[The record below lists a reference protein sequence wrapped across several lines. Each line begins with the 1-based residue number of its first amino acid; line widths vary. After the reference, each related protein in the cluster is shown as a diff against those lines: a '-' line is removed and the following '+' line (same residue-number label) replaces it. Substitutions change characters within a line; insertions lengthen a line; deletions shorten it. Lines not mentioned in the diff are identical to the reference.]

1 MLRRAFEPSHFGR
14 ISLGSQARIVSG
26 RAALGTSARTLRPNR
41 WPISA
46 SVARS
51 AFESCSRPLNW
62 AVRIRFSVTRYSF
75 CANSSLSTVPV
86 TKASMR
92 AQFIRPPRQP
102 THDLCSR
109 NPSQHLPVRLCRRWA
124 NHRLFYSFNFL
135 AFRVHSGS
143 RRDLD
148 ELSLVRKGQFPFNDA
163 LEEGLEF
170 SGCHS
175 HLEPNRIVAIG
186 APGVGHN
193 LG

>member
-1 MLRRAFEPSHFGR
+1 MLRRAFEPSNLR
-14 ISLGSQARIVSG
+14 AISLRYQARIVSG
-26 RAALGTSARTLRPNR
+26 RATLATSARTLRPNR

-102 THDLCSR
+102 THDLCST
-109 NPSQHLPVRLCRRWA
+109 NPSQHLPVRLCRQWA

-135 AFRVHSGS
+135 AFRNFPRSSALSARADPRRSAVDLQGSGISNASNAES
-143 RRDLD
+143 RT
-148 ELSLVRKGQFPFNDA
+148 DA
-163 LEEGLEF
+163 
-170 SGCHS
+170 S
-175 HLEPNRIVAIG
+175 
-186 APGVGHN
+186 APGSPG
-193 LG
+193 G